1 MFICNIYVTFVE
13 WKRRLESSLCISPIL
28 KNSIGEQS
36 PKVQNKIIKI
46 LDILENIECIPTKYL
61 KHIESTDGLYEMRIT
76 LGSDI
81 FRVFCFF
88 DKGRLVVLLSGF
100 QKKTQKTP
108 KKEIDKAVRLMA
120 QYYDDKKRR

>member
-1 MFICNIYVTFVE
+1 MYKSYFKEFY
-13 WKRRLESSLCISPIL
+13 R
-28 KNSIGEQS
+28 EQS

-61 KHIESTDGLYEMRIT
+61 KHIEGTDGLYEMRIT

-120 QYYDDKKRR
+120 QYYDDKTRR

>member
-1 MFICNIYVTFVE
+1 M
-13 WKRRLESSLCISPIL
+13 
-28 KNSIGEQS
+28 EQS
-36 PKVQNKIIKI
+36 PKVQNKITKI
-46 LDILENIECIPTKYL
+46 LDILEYIKCIPPKYL
-61 KHIESTDGLYEMRIT
+61 KHMESTAGLYEMRIT
-76 LGSDI
+76 LGSDK

-108 KKEIDKAVRLMA
+108 KKEIDKAVRLIA

>member
-1 MFICNIYVTFVE
+1 MYKSYFKEFY
-13 WKRRLESSLCISPIL
+13 R
-28 KNSIGEQS
+28 EQS

-46 LDILENIECIPTKYL
+46 LDILEG
-61 KHIESTDGLYEMRIT
+61 TDGLYEMRIT

>member
-1 MFICNIYVTFVE
+1 MEKKVRELLMYKSYFKEFYRGAIS
-13 WKRRLESSLCISPIL
+13 EST
-28 KNSIGEQS
+28 KQD
-36 PKVQNKIIKI
+36 
-46 LDILENIECIPTKYL
+46 DILENIECIPTKYL

>member
-1 MFICNIYVTFVE
+1 MYKSYFKEFY
-13 WKRRLESSLCISPIL
+13 R
-28 KNSIGEQS
+28 EQS

-61 KHIESTDGLYEMRIT
+61 KHIEGTDGLYEMRIT

-88 DKGRLVVLLSGF
+88 DKGRLVVFFPVFRKRRRKPL
-100 QKKTQKTP
+100 
-108 KKEIDKAVRLMA
+108 
-120 QYYDDKKRR
+120 KKR

>member
-1 MFICNIYVTFVE
+1 M
-13 WKRRLESSLCISPIL
+13 
-28 KNSIGEQS
+28 EQS
-36 PKVQNKIIKI
+36 PKVQNKITKI
-46 LDILENIECIPTKYL
+46 LEILEYIECIPTNL
-61 KHIESTDGLYEMRIT
+61 KHMESTDGLYEMRIT

-81 FRVFCFF
+81 FCVFCFF

-108 KKEIDKAVRLMA
+108 KKEIDKAVRLIA

>member
-1 MFICNIYVTFVE
+1 M
-13 WKRRLESSLCISPIL
+13 
-28 KNSIGEQS
+28 EQS
-36 PKVQNKIIKI
+36 PKVQNKITKI
-46 LDILENIECIPTKYL
+46 LEILEYIECIPTKYL
-61 KHIESTDGLYEMRIT
+61 KHMESTEMRIT

-81 FRVFCFF
+81 FCVFCFF

-108 KKEIDKAVRLMA
+108 KKEIDKAVRLIA

>member
-1 MFICNIYVTFVE
+1 MEKKVRELLMYKSYFKEFY
-13 WKRRLESSLCISPIL
+13 R
-28 KNSIGEQS
+28 EQS

-61 KHIESTDGLYEMRIT
+61 KHIEGTDGLYEMRIT

-88 DKGRLVVLLSGF
+88 DKGRLVVFAFRFSE
-100 QKKTQKTP
+100 KDAENP
-108 KKEIDKAVRLMA
+108 
-120 QYYDDKKRR
+120 

>member
-1 MFICNIYVTFVE
+1 M
-13 WKRRLESSLCISPIL
+13 
-28 KNSIGEQS
+28 EQS
-36 PKVQNKIIKI
+36 PKVQNKITKI
-46 LDILENIECIPTKYL
+46 LEYIECIPTKYL
-61 KHIESTDGLYEMRIT
+61 KHMESTDGLRIT

-81 FRVFCFF
+81 FCVFCFF

>member
-1 MFICNIYVTFVE
+1 M
-13 WKRRLESSLCISPIL
+13 
-28 KNSIGEQS
+28 EQS

-61 KHIESTDGLYEMRIT
+61 KHIEGTDGLYEMRIT

-108 KKEIDKAVRLMA
+108 KVEIERAKTYRDDYVERCDKNE
-120 QYYDDKKRR
+120 KI